1 LSVEGTVSYHFIL
14 NNEHDEL
21 LDRLQKKTGKD
32 KHVLIR
38 EALRLALSKS
48 LVPANYRW
56 NKKDNKSFH
65 VKLPAEDAIT
75 AKKSWKGRL
84 APLAVSGI
92 IEMTKA
98 ENLQNVEVDDIRSL
112 KEELARTTQ
121 RLESLIQSF
130 STEQAPRE
138 ITDNAAAALAVRATL
153 RKLVAQLE
161 YFKKGNDSDRKKF
174 RDTVDPVEVGY
185 VTSILRALFD
195 EDGFQRWMLATDYM
209 RKTKDD

>member
-1 LSVEGTVSYHFIL
+1 MSAEGTIRYHFIF

-48 LVPANYRW
+48 LVPATYRW
-56 NKKDNKSFH
+56 NKTDNRSFH
-65 VKLPAEDAIT
+65 VKLPAEDAAT

-84 APLAVSGI
+84 APLAVAGI

-98 ENLQNVEVDDIRSL
+98 ENLQKIEVDDIRSL
-112 KEELARTTQ
+112 KEDLARTTQ
-121 RLESLIQSF
+121 RLESLIQTF
-130 STEQAPRE
+130 STEQAPGE

-153 RKLVAQLE
+153 RRLIAQLD
-161 YFKKGNDSDRKKF
+161 YFKRGTDNDRKKF
-174 RDTVDPVEVGY
+174 RETVDPVEVGY

-195 EDGFQRWMLATDYM
+195 EDGFQRWMLATDYV
-209 RKTKDD
+209 RKDKR

>member
-1 LSVEGTVSYHFIL
+1 LSAEGTISYHFIL

-32 KHVLIR
+32 KHALIR
-38 EALRLALSKS
+38 EAVQLALSKS

-56 NKKDNKSFH
+56 NKKDSRSFH
-65 VKLPAEDAIT
+65 VKLPAEDAAT

-84 APLAVSGI
+84 TPLAVSGI

-98 ENLQNVEVDDIRSL
+98 ENLQKVEVDDIRSL
-112 KEELARTTQ
+112 KEELARTT
-121 RLESLIQSF
+121 RKLESLIQSF

-138 ITDNAAAALAVRATL
+138 ITDNSAAARAVRATL
-153 RKLVAQLE
+153 RKLVAQLD

-174 RDTVDPVEVGY
+174 RETVDPVEVGY
-185 VTSILRALFD
+185 VTSILKALFD

>member
-1 LSVEGTVSYHFIL
+1 MSVEGTVSYHFIL

-195 EDGFQRWMLATDYM
+195 ENGFQRWMLATDYM